1 MAVRST
7 SLSSCPPLVR
17 PLVFLAAVVSGSGP
31 SVHYGDEDPTYA
43 SQDCQDR
50 LAAQRHTVEVAEAN
64 LTSLRAGLE
73 NRLTDMSQLQKLI
86 THVDK
91 TLASDIADIKAA
103 STIRGMDVI
112 SYRIAKTA
120 SSLGL
125 AGAVKAAFAGIGSE
139 EKETAASQEYEK
151 LMRNISSDSARASL
165 KRDDNLQTIGMLL
178 QDLNNSQAGPN
189 EKAAQLRK
197 VSELR
202 ASNAQLAEVL
212 MNGIAD
218 IKATSI
224 VRGMEMKAFN
234 SLEQKE
240 THVESIS
247 DDQEA
252 TSLRAYENLVEKI
265 SAEVGQVSRDH
276 DRFLETIG
284 VMLQKFKYLDAQLP
298 DAISA
303 LSGAQLHLKEVV
315 AVCLQESPPKSQISD
330 IGVFV

>member
-1 MAVRST
+1 MAARSA

-17 PLVFLAAVVSGSGP
+17 ALVLLAAVVSGSGP

-73 NRLTDMSQLQKLI
+73 NRLTDMSQLHKLI

-103 STIRGMDVI
+103 STIRGMDVMI
-112 SYRIAKTA
+112 YRIAKTA

-139 EKETAASQEYEK
+139 EKETVSSQEYEK

-165 KRDDNLQTIGMLL
+165 KRDNNLQTIGMLL

-202 ASNAQLAEVL
+202 ASNAELAEVL

-234 SLEQKE
+234 SLEQK

-247 DDQEA
+247 DDQEV
-252 TSLRAYENLVEKI
+252 TSLREYENLVQKI

-298 DAISA
+298 DAIAA

-315 AVCLQESPPKSQISD
+315 AVCLQESPPKSQLSD
-330 IGVFV
+330 FGVFV

>member
-1 MAVRST
+1 MAARSA

-17 PLVFLAAVVSGSGP
+17 ALVLLAAVVSGSGP

-73 NRLTDMSQLQKLI
+73 NRLTDMSQLHKLI

-103 STIRGMDVI
+103 STIRGMDVMI
-112 SYRIAKTA
+112 YRIAKTA

-139 EKETAASQEYEK
+139 EKETVSSQEYEK

-165 KRDDNLQTIGMLL
+165 KRDNNLQTIGMLL

-202 ASNAQLAEVL
+202 ASNAELAEVL

-234 SLEQKE
+234 SLEQK

-247 DDQEA
+247 DDQEV
-252 TSLRAYENLVEKI
+252 TSLREYEKLVQKI

-298 DAISA
+298 DAIAA

-315 AVCLQESPPKSQISD
+315 AVCLQESPPKSQLSD
-330 IGVFV
+330 FGVFV

>member
-1 MAVRST
+1 MAARSA

-17 PLVFLAAVVSGSGP
+17 ALVLLAAVVSGSGP

-73 NRLTDMSQLQKLI
+73 NRLTDMSQLHKLI

-103 STIRGMDVI
+103 STIRGMDVMI
-112 SYRIAKTA
+112 YRIAKTA

-139 EKETAASQEYEK
+139 EKETVSSQEYEK

-165 KRDDNLQTIGMLL
+165 KRDNNLQTIGMLL

-202 ASNAQLAEVL
+202 ASNAELAEVL

-234 SLEQKE
+234 SLEQK

-247 DDQEA
+247 DDQEV
-252 TSLRAYENLVEKI
+252 TSLREYENLVQKI

-298 DAISA
+298 DAIAA

-315 AVCLQESPPKSQISD
+315 AVCLQESPPKSQLSD
-330 IGVFV
+330 IGVYV

>member
-1 MAVRST
+1 
-7 SLSSCPPLVR
+7 
-17 PLVFLAAVVSGSGP
+17 VSGSGP

-73 NRLTDMSQLQKLI
+73 NRLTDMSQLHKLI

-103 STIRGMDVI
+103 STIRGMDVMI
-112 SYRIAKTA
+112 YRIAKTA

-139 EKETAASQEYEK
+139 EKETVSSQEYEK

-165 KRDDNLQTIGMLL
+165 KRDNNLQTIGMLL

-202 ASNAQLAEVL
+202 ASNAELAEVL

-234 SLEQKE
+234 SLEQK

-247 DDQEA
+247 DDQEV
-252 TSLRAYENLVEKI
+252 TSLREYENLVQKI

-298 DAISA
+298 DAIAA

-315 AVCLQESPPKSQISD
+315 AVCLQESPPKSQLSD
-330 IGVFV
+330 FGVFV